1 MLNEGKM
8 ITLNIHENETEVI
21 DAETAEGIPKRPTW
35 GKDIEFLLSCIS
47 VSLNSLKHY
56 KL

>member
-1 MLNEGKM
+1 MVNEGNIM
-8 ITLNIHENETEVI
+8 TLNIHEYETEVV

-47 VSLNSLKHY
+47 VSLNS
-56 KL
+56 